1 MPKVVSDQEKVAR
14 FRAFWTRSQTDRPLI
29 GATIATFP
37 SIRSVRREAGF
48 VEPDD
53 LDIQENVKELDEEWE
68 AWHGVMGDAMF
79 VANPLWAFPW
89 HSAMAGCP
97 IQRDADNLWSL
108 PGLDD
113 WGQFEWLGFD
123 PNNGWFRRQMLLTET
138 LVQHGAGRYPVSV
151 GQLMLGPVD
160 MMMQLRGQERLAM
173 DFYDAPD
180 MVRALGA
187 RCADLCAAAV
197 RALSAAVPPYLG
209 GRAGTGRYFWAPGDF
224 IETAEDI
231 AFMTSPALHRE
242 FVIPLHRTLG
252 RRFPYTMVHLH
263 SAQLHTVPNLLE
275 VEEIAAIEIT
285 PDFGED
291 MVPKIPVLAQILER
305 KPLLLHGVMTI
316 PSARAIMRA
325 LPARGLALLFRCDTP
340 DMAATVL
347 DSIL

>member
-1 MPKVVSDQEKVAR
+1 VPQAVTDQEKTER
-14 FRAFWTRSQTDRPLI
+14 FRAFWGRTQTDRPLI
-29 GATIATFP
+29 GTTIATFP
-37 SIRSVRREAGF
+37 SMRAVRRASGL
-48 VEPDD
+48 VQPDD
-53 LDIQENVKELDEEWE
+53 LDIHENVKELDEEWE

-113 WGQFEWLGFD
+113 WGALERLGFD
-123 PNNGWFRRQMLLTET
+123 PHNGWFRRQFLLTET
-138 LVQHGAGRYPVSV
+138 LVRHGANRYPVSV

-173 DFYDAPD
+173 DFYDAPA

-187 RCADLCAAAV
+187 RCAELCAAAV
-197 RALSAAVPPYLG
+197 RALSAAVPPHLG

-231 AFMTSPALHRE
+231 TFMTSPALHRE
-242 FVIPLHRTLG
+242 FVIPLHRELG

-263 SAQLHTVPNLLE
+263 SAQLHTAPNLLE

-291 MVPKIPVLAQILER
+291 MAPRIPVLAQILER
-305 KPLLLHGVMTI
+305 KPLLIHGVMTI
-316 PSARAIMRA
+316 PSAREIMRA

-340 DMAATVL
+340 ATAAKVL
-347 DSIL
+347 DAIL

>member
-263 SAQLHTVPNLLE
+263 SAQLHTVPSLLE

>member
-1 MPKVVSDQEKVAR
+1 VPKVVSDQEKVAR

-53 LDIQENVKELDEEWE
+53 LDIQENFKELDEEWE

-263 SAQLHTVPNLLE
+263 SAQLHTVPSLLE

-305 KPLLLHGVMTI
+305 KPLLVHGVMTV
-316 PSARAIMRA
+316 PSAREIMRA

-340 DMAATVL
+340 TMAANVL
-347 DSIL
+347 ASIL